1 MLTYPRYKY
10 KMCSRM
16 ASSILTSALPDS
28 ESGREVRRELVASSD
43 EDYEDKANRLCSD
56 LRYGRGSRGQASG
69 RLVEMR
75 RMLFTNRWQSK
86 LFDTPRWVN
95 DLEDAYE
102 KVWGAWVRGEESD
115 VWL

>member
-16 ASSILTSALPDS
+16 ASSILMSALPDS
-28 ESGREVRRELVASSD
+28 EVGHEAQSALVASSD
-43 EDYEDKANRLCSD
+43 EDYEDKADRLCSD
-56 LRYGRGSRGQASG
+56 LRYERGSRGQATG

-75 RMLFTNRWQSK
+75 RMLFMNRWQSK
-86 LFDTPRWVN
+86 LFDTRRWVN
-95 DLEDAYE
+95 DLENAYE